1 MATDASVAVGG
12 VALFCKGVGQADCGL
27 LWALCVTNP
36 WCVALTRAK
45 KPETLA
51 GSPVLLYLAAA
62 QGIRRASATPDS
74 MDVCACGGVG
84 VRAWSVWCQHL
95 PCRRAA
101 ASPAPGATV
110 GARDTCTCVVHIYT
124 WLILYN
130 YVYMYMYAS
139 YILGWHALLTARRS
153 ALSTPLSTA
162 FSTICAV
169 GGTYMRKCAAWMWER
184 MHAC

>member
-1 MATDASVAVGG
+1 MATDAPVAVGG

-110 GARDTCTCVVHIYT
+110 GAKDTCTCVVHIYT
-124 WLILYN
+124 WLILY
-130 YVYMYMYAS
+130 MYICICTLAIS
-139 YILGWHALLTARRS
+139 WVGTLCLPHAGVPS
-153 ALSTPLSTA
+153 PPPSPPPSPLS
-162 FSTICAV
+162 V
-169 GGTYMRKCAAWMWER
+169 Q
-184 MHAC
+184 